1 MDATLRIIEE
11 LDIVCLLLSKSYL
24 TNVGVKLQIN
34 LSYKKTHNQTDPM
47 TFLYK

>member
-34 LSYKKTHNQTDPM
+34 LSYKKNTQSNRSHDTP
-47 TFLYK
+47 L